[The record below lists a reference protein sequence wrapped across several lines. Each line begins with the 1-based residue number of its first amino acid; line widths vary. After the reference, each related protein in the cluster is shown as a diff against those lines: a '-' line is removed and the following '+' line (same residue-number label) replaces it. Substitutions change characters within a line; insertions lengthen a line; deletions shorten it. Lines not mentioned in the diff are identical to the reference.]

1 LLVPCLRGIQI
12 PWMAMIRNVVVL
24 GAGTMGAQIAGHVA
38 NAGLRVIL
46 LDISKELVQAALKGL
61 EKSSPAPLFVPENIR
76 QIDIGTFENDL
87 VRIKEADWVVEAIVE
102 DPQIKRNLLEKVD
115 AARRPGTLITT
126 NTSGLSVTSLADG
139 RSENFRKH
147 WFGTHFF
154 NPPRYMK
161 LLEIIPTPD
170 TDPRALADFE
180 EFAEIILGKGVVR
193 AKDTPNFIANRI
205 GLFGALKTIQLM
217 QQHGFTFEEV
227 DRLTGPLIGHPKTA
241 TFRTIDMVGIDV
253 FVHVADNIYT
263 NALND
268 PDREIFRVPEFM
280 RSMLNRKM
288 LGAKTGRGFYM
299 KEGDQILTLDL
310 QIMDYRPQRKPTFPA
325 LEMVSGIESLPERLK
340 ALFKTRDPAAT
351 FASELLTSISDYAAA
366 RIPEISDDPEA
377 VDRAMRWG
385 FAWEMG
391 PFGLT
396 KVLKGESVAPTSFLK
411 KHAVI
416 RENAGASLRDL
427 GDGVACLEFH
437 SKMNTIGNDIIS
449 LLFTSLDEVNTNFEG
464 LVIGNDGQN
473 FSAGANLMLLMMEAV
488 EGNWDEID
496 YMVRTFQRA
505 TQAIRYNAKPVVT
518 APFALALGG
527 GCEIAMA
534 GSRAQAS
541 AETYM
546 GLVEVGAGLIPAGG
560 GTTEML
566 KRAATGG
573 TRRVREAF
581 ENIGFAKVSTSAEDA
596 RRLLYLRP
604 EDGVTMNPDRVI
616 HDAKAV
622 VRVLAATGYRPPA
635 PADLPVFG
643 APLAAELNLGVHL
656 MRQAGHITDYEAHIA
671 RKLAHVLCGGD
682 VTRQSS
688 APEQYFLDLEREA
701 FKSLC
706 GEQKTLARMEHLLKK
721 GRVLRN

>member
-1 LLVPCLRGIQI
+1 EVQRRENYWPWKKQLLVRGFAIDLLSLTLALPPARKIVPRLLVPCLRGIQI

-115 AARRPGTLITT
+115 AARRQGTLITT

-253 FVHVADNIYT
+253 FVHVADNIYK
-263 NALND
+263 NAPND
-268 PDREIFRVPEFM
+268 PEREIFRVPEFM

-288 LGAKTGRGFYM
+288 LGAKTGR
-299 KEGDQILTLDL
+299 
-310 QIMDYRPQRKPTFPA
+310 
-325 LEMVSGIESLPERLK
+325 
-340 ALFKTRDPAAT
+340 
-351 FASELLTSISDYAAA
+351 
-366 RIPEISDDPEA
+366 
-377 VDRAMRWG
+377 
-385 FAWEMG
+385 
-391 PFGLT
+391 
-396 KVLKGESVAPTSFLK
+396 
-411 KHAVI
+411 
-416 RENAGASLRDL
+416 
-427 GDGVACLEFH
+427 
-437 SKMNTIGNDIIS
+437 
-449 LLFTSLDEVNTNFEG
+449 
-464 LVIGNDGQN
+464 
-473 FSAGANLMLLMMEAV
+473 
-488 EGNWDEID
+488 
-496 YMVRTFQRA
+496 
-505 TQAIRYNAKPVVT
+505 
-518 APFALALGG
+518 
-527 GCEIAMA
+527 
-534 GSRAQAS
+534 
-541 AETYM
+541 
-546 GLVEVGAGLIPAGG
+546 
-560 GTTEML
+560 
-566 KRAATGG
+566 
-573 TRRVREAF
+573 
-581 ENIGFAKVSTSAEDA
+581 
-596 RRLLYLRP
+596 
-604 EDGVTMNPDRVI
+604 
-616 HDAKAV
+616 
-622 VRVLAATGYRPPA
+622 
-635 PADLPVFG
+635 
-643 APLAAELNLGVHL
+643 
-656 MRQAGHITDYEAHIA
+656 
-671 RKLAHVLCGGD
+671 
-682 VTRQSS
+682 
-688 APEQYFLDLEREA
+688 
-701 FKSLC
+701 
-706 GEQKTLARMEHLLKK
+706 
-721 GRVLRN
+721 